1 MRVLLTG
8 GSGFLGSRV
17 ADLLAEDG
25 HNVVSIGRT
34 ALGVAAPGTTEFLRV
49 DLTDE
54 RDVHRAAAEAGT
66 VDSIIHLA
74 GMVPKNPNEDQAGT
88 AFDANLIGTIN
99 LFDAFGVAGQAN
111 TVASTAEVYGLPAGH
126 APIREDAEV
135 CPLSWY
141 GASKVAAEVYCRVL
155 EQRVQ
160 MRIAIL
166 RFTVLYGPEDPI
178 QRAIPNFVRSAVR
191 GEAIRIFGGEELR
204 DYLHVHDA
212 ARAVITAWEHR
223 LSGTYN
229 VGSGTGIAVRDAAA
243 AVLRMAGGT
252 AGIEQLPRQKPAADI
267 VLDVTRF
274 REATGFAPARVFPDG
289 LEEQI
294 ASAAA
299 ADARL

>member
-1 MRVLLTG
+1 MRLLLTG
-8 GSGFLGSRV
+8 GSGFLGRRV
-17 ADLLAEDG
+17 TGLLAENG

-34 ALGVAAPGTTEFLRV
+34 VPPDAGTRTSAFV
-49 DLTDE
+49 KADLTDAGA
-54 RDVHRAAAEAGT
+54 VQRAAAEIGS

-74 GMVPKNPNEDQAGT
+74 AMVPKTTSEDEARA
-88 AFDANLIGTIN
+88 AFDANVSGTIH
-99 LFDAFGVAGQAN
+99 LFDAFGRAGQAN
-111 TVASTAEVYGLPAGH
+111 TVASTAEVYGLPTGH
-126 APIREDAEV
+126 ALIREDAEPF
-135 CPLSWY
+135 PLSWY
-141 GASKVAAEVYCRVL
+141 GASKVATEVYCRVL
-155 EQRVQ
+155 ERHEQ
-160 MRIAIL
+160 MRIALL
-166 RFTVLYGPEDPI
+166 RFTVLYGTGDTI

-191 GEAIRIFGGEELR
+191 GESIRIFGGEELR
-204 DYLHVHDA
+204 DYLHVDDA

-243 AVLRMAGGT
+243 AVVRAAGGG
-252 AGIEQLPRQKPAADI
+252 AGIEQHPRQKPAADI

>member
-8 GSGFLGSRV
+8 GSGFLGRRV

-34 ALGVAAPGTTEFLRV
+34 APVDAGPRTTEFHRV
-49 DLTDE
+49 DLTDTF
-54 RDVHRAAAEAGT
+54 VVQRAAAAIGA

-74 GMVPKNPNEDQAGT
+74 AMVPKNASEDQARA

-99 LFDAFGVAGQAN
+99 LFDAFGRAGQAN
-111 TVASTAEVYGLPAGH
+111 TVASTAEVYGLPSGH
-126 APIREDAEV
+126 TPIREDTEPF
-135 CPLSWY
+135 PLSWY
-141 GASKVAAEVYCRVL
+141 GASKVAAEIYCRVL
-155 EQRVQ
+155 ERHKE
-160 MRIAIL
+160 MRIALL
-166 RFTVLYGPEDPI
+166 RFTVLYGPDDPI
-178 QRAIPNFVRSAVR
+178 QRAIPNFVRNAVR
-191 GEAIRIFGGEELR
+191 GESIRIFGGEELR
-204 DYLHVHDA
+204 DYLHVDDA

-243 AVLRMAGGT
+243 AVVRAAGGG
-252 AGIEQLPRQKPAADI
+252 AGIEQHPRQKPAADI

-299 ADARL
+299 ADTRL

>member
-8 GSGFLGSRV
+8 GSGFLGRRV

-25 HNVVSIGRT
+25 HNVVSVGRT
-34 ALGVAAPGTTEFLRV
+34 APVDAVPGTTDFHRV
-49 DLTDE
+49 DLTDSS
-54 RDVHRAAAEAGT
+54 VVQRAAAEIGT

-74 GMVPKNPNEDQAGT
+74 AMVPKDASEDQARA

-99 LFDAFGVAGQAN
+99 LFDAFGRAGQAD

-126 APIREDAEV
+126 APIREDTEPF
-135 CPLSWY
+135 PLSWY

-155 EQRVQ
+155 ERQRE
-160 MRIAIL
+160 MRIALL
-166 RFTVLYGPEDPI
+166 RFTVLYGPDDPI

-191 GEAIRIFGGEELR
+191 GEPIRIFGGEELR
-204 DYLHVHDA
+204 DYLHVDDA
-212 ARAVITAWEHR
+212 ARAVVTAWEHQ

-243 AVLRMAGGT
+243 AVMRVAGGS
-252 AGIEQLPRQKPAADI
+252 AGIEQHPRQKPAADI

-274 REATGFAPARVFPDG
+274 REATGFAPVRVFPDG
-289 LEEQI
+289 LEDQI

>member
-8 GSGFLGSRV
+8 GSGFLGRRV

-34 ALGVAAPGTTEFLRV
+34 AQVDAGPRTTDFRTV
-49 DLTDE
+49 DLI
-54 RDVHRAAAEAGT
+54 DVVDVQRAAAALGT

-74 GMVPKNPNEDQAGT
+74 AMVPKNPSEDQARA
-88 AFDANLIGTIN
+88 AFDANLFGTIN
-99 LFDAFGVAGQAN
+99 LFDAFGRSGQAN

-126 APIREDAEV
+126 APIREDTEPF
-135 CPLSWY
+135 PLSWY
-141 GASKVAAEVYCRVL
+141 GASKVAAEAYCRVL
-155 EQRVQ
+155 EQREQ
-160 MRIAIL
+160 MRIALL
-166 RFTVLYGPEDPI
+166 RFTVLYGPDDPI

-191 GEAIRIFGGEELR
+191 GESIRIYGGEELR
-204 DYLHVHDA
+204 DYLHVDDA
-212 ARAVITAWEHR
+212 ARAVMAAWQHR

-229 VGSGTGIAVRDAAA
+229 VGSGSGIAVRDAAA
-243 AVLRMAGGT
+243 AVLRVAGGS
-252 AGIEQLPRQKPAADI
+252 AGIEQHPRQKPAADI

>member
-1 MRVLLTG
+1 MKVLLTG
-8 GSGFLGSRV
+8 GSGFLGRRV
-17 ADLLAEDG
+17 ADLLAERG

-34 ALGVAAPGTTEFLRV
+34 APGDAVPAKTAFFRT
-49 DLTDE
+49 DLTDAGE
-54 RDVHRAAAEAGT
+54 VRRAAAEAGA

-74 GMVPKNPNEDQAGT
+74 AMVPKQANDDQARA
-88 AFDANLIGTIN
+88 AFDVNVNGTIH
-99 LFDAFGVAGQAN
+99 LFEAFGRAGQAN

-126 APIREDAEV
+126 DPIREDTEP

-141 GASKVAAEVYCRVL
+141 GASKVATEVYCRVL
-155 EQRVQ
+155 EAREQ
-160 MRIAIL
+160 MRIALL
-166 RFTVLYGPEDPI
+166 RFTVLYGSGDTI

-191 GEAIRIFGGEELR
+191 GESIRVFGGDELR
-204 DYLHVHDA
+204 DYLHVDDA
-212 ARAVITAWEHR
+212 AQAVITAWECR

-229 VGSGTGIAVRDAAA
+229 VGSGTGITVRDAAA
-243 AVLRMAGGT
+243 AVLRVAGGSAT
-252 AGIEQLPRQKPAADI
+252 LEQHPRQKPAADI

-274 REATGFAPARVFPDG
+274 REATGFTQARVFPDG